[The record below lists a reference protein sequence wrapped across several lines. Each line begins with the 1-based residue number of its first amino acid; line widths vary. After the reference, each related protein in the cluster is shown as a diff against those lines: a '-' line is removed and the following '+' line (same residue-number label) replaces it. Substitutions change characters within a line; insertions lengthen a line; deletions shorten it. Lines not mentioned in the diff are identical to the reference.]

1 MEAYD
6 LHLLW
11 HGLLGAS
18 LLMGVLYARQRQTL
32 DATPVDMG
40 WSSGIGLTAL
50 YVAWQSEGDPQRRL
64 LVGALA
70 ALWSLRL
77 TWHLHARRGA
87 HEDGRYAMLRQQWG
101 LHAQRNFLLLYQ
113 AQALLIAFFSLPI
126 LLGAANPKPLGAL
139 DALAAGIWL
148 LATAGESLADAQLAR
163 FRRDPNN
170 AGHTC
175 AEGLWRYSRH
185 PNYFFEWLH
194 WFAYVPLATPFAWGW
209 LSLLAPALMLYL
221 LFSVTGIPYAEK
233 RAVQSRGDEYR
244 AYQQRTHAF
253 FPFFPKEPVQRAADA
268 RTREVSP

>member
-1 MEAYD
+1 MEAYN

-18 LLMGVLYARQRQTL
+18 LLMGVLYAHQRRTL

-40 WSSGIGLTAL
+40 WSGGIGLMAL
-50 YVAWQSEGDPQRRL
+50 YVAWQSDGDPQRRL

-87 HEDGRYAMLRQQWG
+87 FEDGRYAMLRQQWG
-101 LHAQRNFLLLYQ
+101 PRAQRNFLLLYQ
-113 AQALLIAFFSLPI
+113 AQALLVAFFSLPI
-126 LLGAANPKPLGAL
+126 LLGAANPEPLGAL
-139 DALAAGIWL
+139 DALGIGIWL
-148 LATAGESLADAQLAR
+148 VATVGESIADAQLAR
-163 FRRDPNN
+163 FRHNPDN
-170 AGHTC
+170 AGRTC
-175 AEGLWRYSRH
+175 DQGLWRYSRH

-194 WFAYVPLATPFAWGW
+194 WFAYSAWAIPYAWGW

-233 RAVQSRGDEYR
+233 RSLQSRGDEYR

-253 FPFFPKEPVQRAADA
+253 FPFFPKAPAPRATDA
-268 RTREVSP
+268 HTREVSP